1 LSRASPARRL
11 RRVPAMLL
19 PLATLALL
27 LAIPATGLAAGGKE
41 KGQRAGTKDA
51 PAVSAPRPAGKTP
64 PVLKLDPLTIEGRIA
79 KPKAIYSLQRAAP
92 AFSELVPE
100 ESFVPKIFQSVEE
113 DPF

>member
-1 LSRASPARRL
+1 LSQGSPARRL
-11 RRVPAMLL
+11 RRVPDMLL

-27 LAIPATGLAAGGKE
+27 LAHPATGLAAGGK
-41 KGQRAGTKDA
+41 GQGKRAGTKDA
-51 PAVSAPRPAGKTP
+51 PAVSAPRPAEKAP

-100 ESFVPKIFQSVEE
+100 ESFVPRILESVEE